1 MQADTEPV
9 VQFERG
15 ILAPLQALL
24 VVCAVAFLAEGMWLW
39 LAFSAAG
46 LFYLGTIGARLHPLQ
61 SARDLA
67 AGPWSNPVARLEQR
81 LLAGPVQ
88 RALLRKACARVGIL
102 AGSGAGLITLFGL
115 HWSWLPAA
123 VLAAGVA
130 YGGGA
135 ILAWLFCGVPA
146 TGGGAGPYKWRAS
159 TPGACGRASVKGSS
173 GAAERRDAQAAS
185 ETRVPILLSDT
196 DI

>member
-24 VVCAVAFLAEGMWLW
+24 VVCAVAFLAEGMWVW
-39 LAFSAAG
+39 LAFSVAG
-46 LFYLGTIGARLHPLQ
+46 LFYLGTICARLHPLQ

-81 LLAGPVQ
+81 LLPAPVQ
-88 RALLRKACARVGIL
+88 RELLRKACGRVGIL
-102 AGSGAGLITLFGL
+102 AGSAAGLITLFGL

-123 VLAAGVA
+123 VLAAAAA
-130 YGGGA
+130 YGAGA
-135 ILAWLFCGVPA
+135 ILARLFCGGPA
-146 TGGGAGPYKWRAS
+146 AGGGADPYEWRAPA
-159 TPGACGRASVKGSS
+159 PGTCGRASVEGPSGS
-173 GAAERRDAQAAS
+173 R
-185 ETRVPILLSDT
+185 
-196 DI
+196 